1 MQWHEVFHGDQ
12 EPTEQQIKDFIAN
25 PLWQDLS
32 DHLTQTYRIKPKKPI
47 ADAQWEMDIG
57 WAGI

>member
-32 DHLTQTYRIKPKKPI
+32 DHLTQTYRIKTKKNL
-47 ADAQWEMDIG
+47 
-57 WAGI
+57 